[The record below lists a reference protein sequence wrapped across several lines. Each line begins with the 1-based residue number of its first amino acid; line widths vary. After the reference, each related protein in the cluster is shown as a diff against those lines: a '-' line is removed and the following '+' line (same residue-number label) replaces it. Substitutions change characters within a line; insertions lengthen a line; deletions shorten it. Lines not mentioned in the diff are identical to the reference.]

1 MHHRIERFNV
11 RAYGILMNDKQ
22 QVLVSDEIIQGQ
34 RFTKFPGGGLHFGE
48 GVLDC
53 IKREFM
59 EEAEIDIEVREHIY
73 TTDFFQ
79 PSKFDDE
86 SQVISIYYLVKSDR
100 WKEIKVTDQPFDT
113 SNSYNINQNFRWISI
128 KQLKQ
133 EPHLTLPIDRKVVG
147 ILDMLGLLL
156 TNMF

>member
-1 MHHRIERFNV
+1 MHQRIERFNV
-11 RAYGILMNDKQ
+11 RAYGILLNDRQ
-22 QVLVSDEIIQGQ
+22 QVLISDEIIQGK
-34 RFTKFPGGGLHFGE
+34 RYTKFPGGGLHFGE

-59 EEAEIDIEVREHIY
+59 EEAEIEVEVREHIY

-79 PSKFDDE
+79 PSMFDDD
-86 SQVISIYYLVKSDR
+86 SQVLSIYYLVKSDD
-100 WKEIKVTDQPFDT
+100 WESIKVTDRPFDT
-113 SNSYNINQNFRWISI
+113 SNSYNINQNFRWVSL
-128 KQLKQ
+128 KQLRQ
-133 EPHLTLPIDRKVVG
+133 EPHLSLPIDKKVVG